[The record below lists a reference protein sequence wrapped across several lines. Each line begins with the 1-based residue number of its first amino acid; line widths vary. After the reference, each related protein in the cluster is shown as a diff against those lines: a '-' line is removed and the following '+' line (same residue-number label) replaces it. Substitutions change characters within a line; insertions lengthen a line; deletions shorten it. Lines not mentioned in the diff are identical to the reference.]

1 VVARIVQVHWATCNS
16 VGATLEINMATWM
29 PDPTFYAS
37 PRLAAGGYRRSSCV
51 ASFDPARRH
60 NDEMAVVD
68 LEKRPLTFGQIVG
81 RVEMSGAT
89 NSGNSALRRTIAR

>member
-1 VVARIVQVHWATCNS
+1 
-16 VGATLEINMATWM
+16 VGATLEINMATWI

-37 PRLAAGGYRRSSCV
+37 PRLAAGGYRRSCP
-51 ASFDPARRH
+51 ASQASIPHRH

-68 LEKRPLTFGQIVG
+68 LEKGPLTFGQIVG